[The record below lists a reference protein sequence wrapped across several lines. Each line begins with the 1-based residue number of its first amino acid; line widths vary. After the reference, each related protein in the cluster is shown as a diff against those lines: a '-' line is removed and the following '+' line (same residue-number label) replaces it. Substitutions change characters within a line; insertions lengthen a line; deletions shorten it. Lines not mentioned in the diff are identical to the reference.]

1 MGDVVNLNRFRKAKA
16 KAEAEETAAANRA
29 RYGKSAAE
37 RKREEADDL
46 LKLRRHEGHKLVGTH
61 KDDETT

>member
-16 KAEAEETAAANRA
+16 KAAAEDAAAANRA

-37 RKREEADDL
+37 RTREDADDL
-46 LKLRRHEGHKLVGTH
+46 LKLRRHEGHKLMGPN
-61 KDDETT
+61 KNDEAP